1 MTGETQNA
9 ITILVGVA
17 ALRLSLTD
25 AYLRYVKD
33 ALRPWL
39 IVAGVLLVVIGAVG
53 LLRRKP
59 AAEPEPEA
67 EAELLD
73 HADHEHGHG
82 PRVAWLLVL
91 PVLTIFLVAPAPLG
105 AFAARRNDIKLTAPK
120 AKFPA
125 LPAEVGG
132 AVPLTLREYTLRSH
146 YDDTGSLKDRTVRL
160 TGFLTPQGNDVL
172 LTRFVLSC
180 CAADGVPIKVRLV
193 DFRGAPTADTW
204 LEVEG
209 TWVEP
214 DRSPQ
219 GEVLTARPAALKVRS
234 VKPIPEP
241 KRPYEE

>member
-33 ALRPWL
+33 SIRPWL
-39 IVAGVLLVVIGAVG
+39 VVAGALLVVIGAVG
-53 LLRRKP
+53 LLRGRQGVP
-59 AAEPEPEA
+59 ADAEP
-67 EAELLD
+67 
-73 HADHEHGHG
+73 DHEHGHG
-82 PRVAWLLVL
+82 PAVAWLLVL

-120 AKFPA
+120 AQFPP
-125 LPAEVGG
+125 LPPEERG
-132 AVPLTLREYTLRSH
+132 AVPLTLREYTLRSL
-146 YDDTGSLKDRTVRL
+146 YDENGSLKDGTFRL
-160 TGFLTPQGNDVL
+160 TGFLTPQGGDVL
-172 LTRFVLSC
+172 LTRFVLNC

-193 DFRGAPTADTW
+193 DYRGAATADAW
-204 LEVEG
+204 FEVEG

-214 DRSPQ
+214 ERTAE
-219 GEVLTARPAALKVRS
+219 GEIVSSRPAALKVTRTT
-234 VKPIPEP
+234 PIPEP